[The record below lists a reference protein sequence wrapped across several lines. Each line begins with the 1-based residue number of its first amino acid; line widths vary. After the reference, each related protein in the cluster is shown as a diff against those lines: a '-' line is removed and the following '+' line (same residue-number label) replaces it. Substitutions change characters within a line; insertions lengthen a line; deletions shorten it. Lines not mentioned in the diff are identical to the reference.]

1 MERVDLHTYLI
12 NALNEAE
19 DKNVEDL
26 KIREVFKFDPQDP
39 SKLKEG
45 STGKVT
51 EISDKKNYKK
61 LLNLFSKGKNGW
73 WVKPDGE
80 HTYYVTNA
88 DLKKELEK
96 LNKSTSKTTN
106 KTNDVKEYNVDKFKL
121 MGRTLAYRS
130 ALGCAQYGDN
140 FQALARDVLTDD
152 SEYSISQL
160 FEIEDLFNLAAAIK
174 TVNGIKNREQKNEEI
189 VSKCNDTIDNLEN
202 EGTRAETI
210 KVIKKDYEKDFKT
223 NYNLFEQA
231 YKDGIKEQQKEMS
244 KPEFEWKDP
253 ATGVKPT
260 GAGKLAK
267 WAGKGLANLGAV
279 AEKIG
284 NRIPSQH
291 NLENDLARLAVV
303 GVKGMM
309 LLSKGITKLSQIFGS
324 KINFGRASFKKDN
337 SKKKFDDVKK
347 KTDAFLKEFNTW
359 YKNKNSQNES
369 FNLNEANETKER
381 DKILKKFDDLMYSDI
396 LPYYYYKLSIIV
408 DSFENIDNKY
418 ILKETDEGWNTLN
431 TPSGNITLIED
442 TTKLMSNLVEY
453 VNKNLNDALV
463 EFKDEPTKNILRA
476 IPKDIQFNSNID
488 TNFKNWCDNLKTDT
502 NIINFT
508 NVYNSEVITQKFN
521 KYIEILNYFKNV
533 SSKLLEL
540 KGIIPLKNA
549 ELEFKD
555 PKKKIFVPGIIV
567 KKETIDDETKENEDE
582 EQTEETNDETNNEL
596 KSKLENITKELEE
609 LKNINGNS
617 DKLVEIENLS
627 KKLEDIDSKIQ
638 TTYNDLWK
646 IVNTKDNKAE
656 FDKYKVDDNTPMF
669 QKIINVKAIMSKLG
683 IMESVV
689 LEEIKQLLLED
700 TNNKE
705 LDNAK
710 KELKDLLDKK
720 FEDSDLKKYEKIK
733 DELNK
738 LDDVPEEIKEKPE
751 LALALGDGDKEKSQE
766 YINQTKDILD
776 DISVENISKK
786 EFYDKLKSKFDK
798 MEDGILDWCNNNEY
812 RLKLYTDHK
821 LPEDIENDIIPKIW
835 NAENFLRNIVKPLQK
850 DSYNPFYE
858 YDFIMLLEAEDE
870 ELNDADNGS
879 NNTDKTKNIEKMTD
893 KLTKITEYI
902 KSLLALT
909 NENKFIIDYKK
920 FKDDNAKLVEKFGD
934 KIENKENL
942 KDPIKMITAMWLAL
956 KKANEN
962 GENQQESSENN
973 QSNQENGGQNQ
984 EG

>member
-12 NALNEAE
+12 NSLNEAE

-26 KIREVFKFDPQDP
+26 KIREVFKLDPQDP
-39 SKLKEG
+39 SKVRDG

-51 EISDKKNYKK
+51 EINDKKNYKK

-73 WVKPDGE
+73 WIKPDGD

-88 DLKKELEK
+88 DLKKELEN
-96 LNKSTSKTTN
+96 LNKSKSKTTN

-160 FEIEDLFNLAAAIK
+160 FEIEDLFNVAAALK

-189 VSKCNDTIDNLEN
+189 VSKCNDTLADLEN

-210 KVIKKDYEKDFKT
+210 KAIKKDYEKDFKN

-279 AEKIG
+279 ADKIG
-284 NRIPSQH
+284 NSIPSQH

-309 LLSKGITKLSQIFGS
+309 LLSKGITKLSQFFGS
-324 KINFGRASFKKDN
+324 KINLGRASFKKDN
-337 SKKKFDDVKK
+337 SKKKFNDVKK
-347 KTDAFLKEFNTW
+347 KTDDFLKEFNTW
-359 YKNKNSQNES
+359 YKNKNNQNES
-369 FNLNEANETKER
+369 YQLNEANETKER
-381 DKILKKFDDLMYSDI
+381 DKILKKFDDLMYSDV

-408 DSFENIDNKY
+408 DSFENNDEKY
-418 ILKETDEGWNTLN
+418 ILKETEEGWNTLN

-442 TTKLMSNLVEY
+442 TTKLMSNLVDY
-453 VNKNLNDALV
+453 VNKNLNTALV

-508 NVYNSEVITQKFN
+508 SVYNNEVITQRFN
-521 KYIEILNYFKNV
+521 KYIEILNYFKNT
-533 SSKLLEL
+533 SSKLEEL
-540 KGIIPLKNA
+540 KGITPLKNA

-567 KKETIDDETKENEDE
+567 KKETIDDETEE
-582 EQTEETNDETNNEL
+582 EQTEDTNDETNDEL

-638 TTYNDLWK
+638 ATYNDLWK
-646 IVNTKDNKAE
+646 IINTKDNKAE
-656 FDKYKVDDNTPMF
+656 FDKYKVDEHTPMF

-705 LDNAK
+705 LDKVK
-710 KELKDLLDKK
+710 KELKNLLDKK
-720 FEDSDLKKYEKIK
+720 FEDSDLEKYDEIK

-738 LDDVPEEIKEKPE
+738 LDGIQKEIKEKPE
-751 LALALGDGDKEKSQE
+751 LVLALKDEEVPEEIKKEQE
-766 YINQTKDILD
+766 KINSMVVKLSDHAKDNNFIKLIDTVADENKVYNEELKTYFEKYPEIKQKYINAANVLGGEINNQILPAIWLKNKLYVD
-776 DISVENISKK
+776 AILSKK
-786 EFYDKLKSKFDK
+786 ESVEWKQKRLLNLLTEADTTENYEELTKTALQLIDEDLENLMSSDKDVKVFKDLYTKWIEKVNNLIEEIK
-798 MEDGILDWCNNNEY
+798 KANNEEVNK
-812 RLKLYTDHK
+812 RLDELSK
-821 LPEDIENDIIPKIW
+821 EDP
-835 NAENFLRNIVKPLQK
+835 
-850 DSYNPFYE
+850 
-858 YDFIMLLEAEDE
+858 
-870 ELNDADNGS
+870 
-879 NNTDKTKNIEKMTD
+879 
-893 KLTKITEYI
+893 
-902 KSLLALT
+902 
-909 NENKFIIDYKK
+909 
-920 FKDDNAKLVEKFGD
+920 
-934 KIENKENL
+934 
-942 KDPIKMITAMWLAL
+942 L
-956 KKANEN
+956 KKAAACVKAIEALAKKPEED
-962 GENQQESSENN
+962 GK
-973 QSNQENGGQNQ
+973 NQ

>member
-12 NALNEAE
+12 NSLNEAE

-26 KIREVFKFDPQDP
+26 KIREVFKLDPQDP
-39 SKLKEG
+39 SKVRDG

-51 EISDKKNYKK
+51 EINDKKNYKK

-73 WVKPDGE
+73 WIKPDGD

-88 DLKKELEK
+88 DLKKELEN
-96 LNKSTSKTTN
+96 LNKSKSKTTN

-160 FEIEDLFNLAAAIK
+160 FEIEDLFNVAAALK

-189 VSKCNDTIDNLEN
+189 VSKCNDTLADLEN

-210 KVIKKDYEKDFKT
+210 KAIKKDYEKDFKN

-279 AEKIG
+279 ADKIG
-284 NRIPSQH
+284 NSIPSQH

-309 LLSKGITKLSQIFGS
+309 LLSKGITKLSQFFGS

-337 SKKKFDDVKK
+337 SKKKFNDVKK
-347 KTDAFLKEFNTW
+347 KTDDFLKEFNTW
-359 YKNKNSQNES
+359 YKNKNNQNES
-369 FNLNEANETKER
+369 YQLNEANETKER
-381 DKILKKFDDLMYSDI
+381 DKILKKFDDLMYSDV

-408 DSFENIDNKY
+408 DSFENNDEKY
-418 ILKETDEGWNTLN
+418 ILKETEEGWNTLN

-442 TTKLMSNLVEY
+442 TTKLMSNLVDY
-453 VNKNLNDALV
+453 VNKNLNTALV

-508 NVYNSEVITQKFN
+508 SVYNNEVITQRFN
-521 KYIEILNYFKNV
+521 KYIEILNYFKNT
-533 SSKLLEL
+533 SSKLEEL
-540 KGIIPLKNA
+540 KGITPLKNA

-567 KKETIDDETKENEDE
+567 KKETIDDETEE
-582 EQTEETNDETNNEL
+582 EQTEDTNDETNDEL

-638 TTYNDLWK
+638 ATYNDLWK

-656 FDKYKVDDNTPMF
+656 FDKYKVDEHTPMF

-705 LDNAK
+705 LDKVK
-710 KELKDLLDKK
+710 KELKNLLDKK
-720 FEDSDLKKYEKIK
+720 FEDSDLEKYNEIK

-738 LDDVPEEIKEKPE
+738 LDGIQKEIKEKPE
-751 LALALGDGDKEKSQE
+751 LVLALKDEEVPEEIKKEQE
-766 YINQTKDILD
+766 KINSMVVKLSDHAKDNNFIKLIDTVADENKVYNEELKTYFEKYPEIKQKYINAANVLGGEINNQILPAIWLKNKLYVD
-776 DISVENISKK
+776 AILSKK
-786 EFYDKLKSKFDK
+786 ESVEWKQKRLLNLLTEADTTENYEELTKTALQLIDEDLENLMSSDKDVKAFKDLYTKWVEKVNNLIEEIK
-798 MEDGILDWCNNNEY
+798 KANNEEVNK
-812 RLKLYTDHK
+812 RLDELSK
-821 LPEDIENDIIPKIW
+821 EDP
-835 NAENFLRNIVKPLQK
+835 
-850 DSYNPFYE
+850 
-858 YDFIMLLEAEDE
+858 
-870 ELNDADNGS
+870 
-879 NNTDKTKNIEKMTD
+879 
-893 KLTKITEYI
+893 
-902 KSLLALT
+902 
-909 NENKFIIDYKK
+909 
-920 FKDDNAKLVEKFGD
+920 
-934 KIENKENL
+934 
-942 KDPIKMITAMWLAL
+942 L
-956 KKANEN
+956 KKAAACVKAIEALAKKPEED
-962 GENQQESSENN
+962 GK
-973 QSNQENGGQNQ
+973 NQ

>member
-12 NALNEAE
+12 NFLNEAE

-26 KIREVFKFDPQDP
+26 KIREVFKLDPQDP
-39 SKLKEG
+39 SKVRDG

-51 EISDKKNYKK
+51 EINDKKNYKK

-73 WVKPDGE
+73 WIKPDGD

-88 DLKKELEK
+88 DLKKELEN
-96 LNKSTSKTTN
+96 LNKSKSKTTN

-160 FEIEDLFNLAAAIK
+160 FEIEDLFNVAAAIK

-189 VSKCNDTIDNLEN
+189 VSKCNDTLADLEN

-210 KVIKKDYEKDFKT
+210 KAIKKDYEKDFKN

-284 NRIPSQH
+284 NSIPSQH

-309 LLSKGITKLSQIFGS
+309 LLSKGITKLSQFFGS
-324 KINFGRASFKKDN
+324 KINLGRASFKKDN
-337 SKKKFDDVKK
+337 SKKKFNDVKK
-347 KTDAFLKEFNTW
+347 KTDDFLKEFNTW
-359 YKNKNSQNES
+359 YKNKNNQNES
-369 FNLNEANETKER
+369 YQLNEANETKER
-381 DKILKKFDDLMYSDI
+381 DKILKKFDDLMYSDV

-408 DSFENIDNKY
+408 DSFENNDDKY
-418 ILKETDEGWNTLN
+418 ILKETEEGWNTLN

-442 TTKLMSNLVEY
+442 TTKLMSNLVDY
-453 VNKNLNDALV
+453 VNKNLNTALV

-508 NVYNSEVITQKFN
+508 SVYNNEVITQRFN
-521 KYIEILNYFKNV
+521 KYIEILNYFKNT
-533 SSKLLEL
+533 SSKLEEL
-540 KGIIPLKNA
+540 KGITPLKNA

-567 KKETIDDETKENEDE
+567 KKETIDDETEE
-582 EQTEETNDETNNEL
+582 EQTEDTNDETNDEL

-638 TTYNDLWK
+638 ATYNDLWK

-656 FDKYKVDDNTPMF
+656 FDKYKVDEHTPMF

-705 LDNAK
+705 LDKVK
-710 KELKDLLDKK
+710 KELKNLLDKK
-720 FEDSDLKKYEKIK
+720 FEDSDLEKYDEIK

-738 LDDVPEEIKEKPE
+738 LDGIQKEIKEKPE
-751 LALALGDGDKEKSQE
+751 LVLALDDNEDKTKSQE

-776 DISVENISKK
+776 DINIENISKK
-786 EFYDKLKSKFDK
+786 EFYNELKSKFDK
-798 MEDGILDWCNNNEY
+798 MEDGILDWCQNNEY

-835 NAENFLRNIVKPLQK
+835 NAENFLRIIVKPLT

-858 YDFIMLLEAEDE
+858 YDFIMLLEDE
-870 ELNDADNGS
+870 QNKEKKQEEIANKVKNGCEAIKKMLTIVKENDFINQYKEWKKSATELFNQ
-879 NNTDKTKNIEKMTD
+879 
-893 KLTKITEYI
+893 
-902 KSLLALT
+902 
-909 NENKFIIDYKK
+909 
-920 FKDDNAKLVEKFGD
+920 FGD
-934 KIENKENL
+934 KIENKDQI
-942 KDPIKMITAMWLAL
+942 KDPIQMMSSMCLTI
-956 KKANEN
+956 KKANEGN
-962 GENQQESSENN
+962 ENN
-973 QSNQENGGQNQ
+973 QNNQENGGENQ

>member
-12 NALNEAE
+12 NSLNEAE

-26 KIREVFKFDPQDP
+26 KIREVFKLDPQDP
-39 SKLKEG
+39 SKVRDG

-51 EISDKKNYKK
+51 EINDKKNYKK

-73 WVKPDGE
+73 WIKPDGD

-88 DLKKELEK
+88 DLKKELEN
-96 LNKSTSKTTN
+96 LNKSKSKTTN

-160 FEIEDLFNLAAAIK
+160 FEIEDLFNVAAALK

-189 VSKCNDTIDNLEN
+189 VSKCNDTLADLEN

-210 KVIKKDYEKDFKT
+210 KAIKKDYEKDFKN

-279 AEKIG
+279 ADKIG
-284 NRIPSQH
+284 NSIPSQH

-309 LLSKGITKLSQIFGS
+309 LLSKGITKLSQFFGS

-337 SKKKFDDVKK
+337 SKKKFNDVKK
-347 KTDAFLKEFNTW
+347 KTDDFLKEFNTW
-359 YKNKNSQNES
+359 YKNKNNQNES
-369 FNLNEANETKER
+369 YQLNEANETKER
-381 DKILKKFDDLMYSDI
+381 DKILKKFDDLMYSDV

-408 DSFENIDNKY
+408 DSFENNDEKY
-418 ILKETDEGWNTLN
+418 ILKETEEGWNTLN

-442 TTKLMSNLVEY
+442 TTKLMSNLVDY
-453 VNKNLNDALV
+453 VNKNLNTALV

-508 NVYNSEVITQKFN
+508 SVYNNEVITQRFN
-521 KYIEILNYFKNV
+521 KYIEILNYFKNT
-533 SSKLLEL
+533 SSKLEEL
-540 KGIIPLKNA
+540 KGITPLKNA

-567 KKETIDDETKENEDE
+567 KKETIDDETEE
-582 EQTEETNDETNNEL
+582 EQTEDTNDETNDEL

-638 TTYNDLWK
+638 ATYNDLWK
-646 IVNTKDNKAE
+646 IINTKDNKAE
-656 FDKYKVDDNTPMF
+656 FDKYKVDEHTPMF

-689 LEEIKQLLLED
+689 LEEIKHLLLED

-705 LDNAK
+705 LDKVK
-710 KELKDLLDKK
+710 KELKNLLDKK
-720 FEDSDLKKYEKIK
+720 FEDSDLEKYNEIK
-733 DELNK
+733 NELNK
-738 LDDVPEEIKEKPE
+738 LDGIQKEIKEKPE
-751 LALALGDGDKEKSQE
+751 LVLALKDEEVPEEIKKEQE
-766 YINQTKDILD
+766 KINSMVVKLSDHAKDNNFIKLIDTVADENKVYNEELKTYFEKYPEIKQKYINAANVLGGEINNQILPAIWLKNKLYVD
-776 DISVENISKK
+776 AILSKK
-786 EFYDKLKSKFDK
+786 ESVEWKQKRLLNLLTEADTTENYEELTKTALQLIDEDLENLMSSDKDVKAFKDLYTKWVEKVNNLIEEIK
-798 MEDGILDWCNNNEY
+798 KANNEEVNK
-812 RLKLYTDHK
+812 RLDELAK
-821 LPEDIENDIIPKIW
+821 EDP
-835 NAENFLRNIVKPLQK
+835 
-850 DSYNPFYE
+850 
-858 YDFIMLLEAEDE
+858 
-870 ELNDADNGS
+870 
-879 NNTDKTKNIEKMTD
+879 
-893 KLTKITEYI
+893 
-902 KSLLALT
+902 
-909 NENKFIIDYKK
+909 
-920 FKDDNAKLVEKFGD
+920 
-934 KIENKENL
+934 
-942 KDPIKMITAMWLAL
+942 L
-956 KKANEN
+956 KKAAACVKAIEALAKKPEED
-962 GENQQESSENN
+962 GK
-973 QSNQENGGQNQ
+973 NQ

>member
-12 NALNEAE
+12 NSLNEAE

-26 KIREVFKFDPQDP
+26 KIREVFKLDPQDP
-39 SKLKEG
+39 SKVRDG

-51 EISDKKNYKK
+51 EINDKKNYKK

-73 WVKPDGE
+73 WIKPDGD

-88 DLKKELEK
+88 DLKKELEN
-96 LNKSTSKTTN
+96 LNKSKSKTTN

-160 FEIEDLFNLAAAIK
+160 FEIEDLFNVAAALK

-189 VSKCNDTIDNLEN
+189 VSKCNDTLADLEN

-210 KVIKKDYEKDFKT
+210 KAIKKDYEKDFKN

-279 AEKIG
+279 ADKIG
-284 NRIPSQH
+284 NSIPSQH

-309 LLSKGITKLSQIFGS
+309 LLSKGITKLSQFFGS

-337 SKKKFDDVKK
+337 SKKKFNDVKK
-347 KTDAFLKEFNTW
+347 KTDDFLKEFNTW
-359 YKNKNSQNES
+359 YKNKNNQNES
-369 FNLNEANETKER
+369 YQLNEANETKER
-381 DKILKKFDDLMYSDI
+381 DKILKKFDDLMYSDV

-408 DSFENIDNKY
+408 DSFENNDEKY
-418 ILKETDEGWNTLN
+418 ILKETEEGWNTLN

-442 TTKLMSNLVEY
+442 TTKLMSNLVDY
-453 VNKNLNDALV
+453 VNKNLNTALV

-508 NVYNSEVITQKFN
+508 SVYNNEVITQRFN
-521 KYIEILNYFKNV
+521 KYIEILNYFKNT
-533 SSKLLEL
+533 SSKLEEL
-540 KGIIPLKNA
+540 KGITPLKNA

-567 KKETIDDETKENEDE
+567 KKETIDDETEE
-582 EQTEETNDETNNEL
+582 EQTEDTNDETNDEL

-638 TTYNDLWK
+638 ATYNDLWK

-656 FDKYKVDDNTPMF
+656 FDKYKVDEHTPMF

-705 LDNAK
+705 LDKVK
-710 KELKDLLDKK
+710 KELKNLLDKK
-720 FEDSDLKKYEKIK
+720 FEDSDLEKYNEIK

-738 LDDVPEEIKEKPE
+738 LDGIQKEIKEKPE
-751 LALALGDGDKEKSQE
+751 LVLALKDEEVPEEIKKEQE
-766 YINQTKDILD
+766 KINSMVVKLSDHAKDNNFIKLIDTVADENKVYNEELKTYFEKYPEIKQKYINAANVLGGEINNQILPAIWLKNKLYVD
-776 DISVENISKK
+776 AILSKK
-786 EFYDKLKSKFDK
+786 ESVEWKQKRLLNLLTEADTTENYEELTKTALQLIDEDLENLMSSDKDVKAFKDLYTKWVEKVNNLIEEIK
-798 MEDGILDWCNNNEY
+798 KANNEEVNK
-812 RLKLYTDHK
+812 RLDELSK
-821 LPEDIENDIIPKIW
+821 EDP
-835 NAENFLRNIVKPLQK
+835 
-850 DSYNPFYE
+850 
-858 YDFIMLLEAEDE
+858 
-870 ELNDADNGS
+870 
-879 NNTDKTKNIEKMTD
+879 
-893 KLTKITEYI
+893 
-902 KSLLALT
+902 
-909 NENKFIIDYKK
+909 
-920 FKDDNAKLVEKFGD
+920 
-934 KIENKENL
+934 
-942 KDPIKMITAMWLAL
+942 L
-956 KKANEN
+956 KKAAACVKAIEALAKKPEEG
-962 GENQQESSENN
+962 GENQ
-973 QSNQENGGQNQ
+973 

>member
-12 NALNEAE
+12 NSLNEAE

-26 KIREVFKFDPQDP
+26 KIREVFKLDPQDP
-39 SKLKEG
+39 SKVRDG

-51 EISDKKNYKK
+51 EINDKKNYKK

-73 WVKPDGE
+73 WIKPDGD

-88 DLKKELEK
+88 DLKKELEN
-96 LNKSTSKTTN
+96 LNKSKSKTTN

-160 FEIEDLFNLAAAIK
+160 FEIEDLFNVAAAIK

-189 VSKCNDTIDNLEN
+189 VSKCNDTLADLEN

-210 KVIKKDYEKDFKT
+210 KAIKKDYEKDFKN

-279 AEKIG
+279 ADKIG
-284 NRIPSQH
+284 NSIPSQH

-309 LLSKGITKLSQIFGS
+309 LLSKGITKLSQFFGS

-337 SKKKFDDVKK
+337 SKKKFNDVKK
-347 KTDAFLKEFNTW
+347 KTDDFLKEFNTW
-359 YKNKNSQNES
+359 YKNKNNQNES
-369 FNLNEANETKER
+369 YQLNEANETKER
-381 DKILKKFDDLMYSDI
+381 DKILKKFDDLMYSDV

-408 DSFENIDNKY
+408 DSFENNDDKY
-418 ILKETDEGWNTLN
+418 ILKETEEGWNTLN

-442 TTKLMSNLVEY
+442 TTKLMSNLVDY
-453 VNKNLNDALV
+453 VNKNLNTALV

-508 NVYNSEVITQKFN
+508 SVYNNEVITQRFN

-533 SSKLLEL
+533 SGKLLEL
-540 KGIIPLKNA
+540 KGITPLKNA

-555 PKKKIFVPGIIV
+555 PKKKISVPGIIV
-567 KKETIDDETKENEDE
+567 KKETIDDETEE
-582 EQTEETNDETNNEL
+582 EQTEDTNDETNDEL

-638 TTYNDLWK
+638 ATYNDLWK

-656 FDKYKVDDNTPMF
+656 FDKYKVDEHTPMF

-689 LEEIKQLLLED
+689 LEEIKHLLLED

-705 LDNAK
+705 LDKIK
-710 KELKDLLDKK
+710 KELKNLLDKK
-720 FEDSDLKKYEKIK
+720 FEDSDLEKYNEIK
-733 DELNK
+733 NELNK
-738 LDDVPEEIKEKPE
+738 LDDVQKEIKEKPE
-751 LALALGDGDKEKSQE
+751 LVLALDDNEDKTKSQE

-776 DISVENISKK
+776 DINIENISKK
-786 EFYDKLKSKFDK
+786 EFYDKLKAKFDK
-798 MEDGILDWCNNNEY
+798 MEDSILDWCQNNEY

-835 NAENFLRNIVKPLQK
+835 NAENFLRIIVKPLT

-858 YDFIMLLEAEDE
+858 YDFIMLLEDE
-870 ELNDADNGS
+870 QNKEKKQEEIANKVKNGCEAIKKMLTIVKENDFINQYKEWKKGATELFNQ
-879 NNTDKTKNIEKMTD
+879 
-893 KLTKITEYI
+893 
-902 KSLLALT
+902 
-909 NENKFIIDYKK
+909 
-920 FKDDNAKLVEKFGD
+920 FGD
-934 KIENKENL
+934 KIENKDQI
-942 KDPIKMITAMWLAL
+942 KDPIQMMSSMCLAI
-956 KKANEN
+956 KKANEGN
-962 GENQQESSENN
+962 ENN
-973 QSNQENGGQNQ
+973 QNNQENGGESQ

>member
-12 NALNEAE
+12 NSLNEAE

-26 KIREVFKFDPQDP
+26 KIREVFKLDPQDP
-39 SKLKEG
+39 SKVRDG

-51 EISDKKNYKK
+51 EINDKKNYKK

-73 WVKPDGE
+73 WIKPDGD

-88 DLKKELEK
+88 DLKKELEN
-96 LNKSTSKTTN
+96 LNKSKSKTTN

-160 FEIEDLFNLAAAIK
+160 FEIEDLFNVAAALK

-189 VSKCNDTIDNLEN
+189 VSKCNDTLADLEN

-210 KVIKKDYEKDFKT
+210 KAIKKDYEKDFKN

-231 YKDGIKEQQKEMS
+231 YQDGIKEQQKEMS

-279 AEKIG
+279 ADKIG
-284 NRIPSQH
+284 NSIPSQH

-309 LLSKGITKLSQIFGS
+309 LLSKGITKLSQFFGS

-337 SKKKFDDVKK
+337 SKKKFNDVKK
-347 KTDAFLKEFNTW
+347 KTDDFLKEFNTW
-359 YKNKNSQNES
+359 YKNKNNQNES
-369 FNLNEANETKER
+369 YQLNEANETKER
-381 DKILKKFDDLMYSDI
+381 DKILKKFDDLMYSDV

-408 DSFENIDNKY
+408 DSFENNDEKY
-418 ILKETDEGWNTLN
+418 ILKETEEGWNTLN

-442 TTKLMSNLVEY
+442 TTKLMSNLVDY
-453 VNKNLNDALV
+453 VNKNLNTALV

-508 NVYNSEVITQKFN
+508 SVYNNEVITQRFN

-533 SSKLLEL
+533 SGKLLEL
-540 KGIIPLKNA
+540 KGITPLKNA

-567 KKETIDDETKENEDE
+567 KKETIDDETEE
-582 EQTEETNDETNNEL
+582 EQTEDTNDETNDEL

-638 TTYNDLWK
+638 ATYNDLWK

-656 FDKYKVDDNTPMF
+656 FDKYKVDEHTPMF

-705 LDNAK
+705 LDKVK
-710 KELKDLLDKK
+710 KELKNLLDKK
-720 FEDSDLKKYEKIK
+720 FEDSDLEKYDEIK

-738 LDDVPEEIKEKPE
+738 LDGIQKEIKEKPE
-751 LALALGDGDKEKSQE
+751 LVLALKDEEVPEEIKKEQE
-766 YINQTKDILD
+766 KINSMVVKLSDHAKDNNFIKLIDTVADENKVYNEELKTYFEKYPEIKQKYINAANVLGGEINNQILPAIWLKNKLYVD
-776 DISVENISKK
+776 AILSKK
-786 EFYDKLKSKFDK
+786 ESVEWKQKRLLNILTEADTTENYEELTKTALQLIDEDLENLMSSDKDVKAFKDLYTKWVEKVNNLIEEIK
-798 MEDGILDWCNNNEY
+798 KENNEEVNK
-812 RLKLYTDHK
+812 RLDELSK
-821 LPEDIENDIIPKIW
+821 EDP
-835 NAENFLRNIVKPLQK
+835 
-850 DSYNPFYE
+850 
-858 YDFIMLLEAEDE
+858 
-870 ELNDADNGS
+870 
-879 NNTDKTKNIEKMTD
+879 
-893 KLTKITEYI
+893 
-902 KSLLALT
+902 
-909 NENKFIIDYKK
+909 
-920 FKDDNAKLVEKFGD
+920 
-934 KIENKENL
+934 
-942 KDPIKMITAMWLAL
+942 L
-956 KKANEN
+956 KKAAACVKAIEALAKKPEED
-962 GENQQESSENN
+962 GK
-973 QSNQENGGQNQ
+973 NQ

>member
-12 NALNEAE
+12 NSLNEAE

-26 KIREVFKFDPQDP
+26 KIREVFKLDPQDP
-39 SKLKEG
+39 SKVRDG

-51 EISDKKNYKK
+51 EINDKKNYKK

-73 WVKPDGE
+73 WIKPDGD

-88 DLKKELEK
+88 DLKKELEN
-96 LNKSTSKTTN
+96 LNKSKSKTTN

-160 FEIEDLFNLAAAIK
+160 FEIEDLFNVAAALK

-189 VSKCNDTIDNLEN
+189 VSKCNDTLADLEN

-210 KVIKKDYEKDFKT
+210 KAIKKDYEKDFKN

-279 AEKIG
+279 ADKIG
-284 NRIPSQH
+284 NSIPSQH

-309 LLSKGITKLSQIFGS
+309 LLSKGITKLSQFFGS

-337 SKKKFDDVKK
+337 SKKKFNDVKK
-347 KTDAFLKEFNTW
+347 KTDDFLKEFNTW
-359 YKNKNSQNES
+359 YKNKNNQNES
-369 FNLNEANETKER
+369 YQLNEANETKER
-381 DKILKKFDDLMYSDI
+381 DKILKKFDDLMYSDV

-408 DSFENIDNKY
+408 DSFENNDEKY
-418 ILKETDEGWNTLN
+418 ILKETEEGWNTLN

-442 TTKLMSNLVEY
+442 TTKLMSNLVDY
-453 VNKNLNDALV
+453 VNKNLNTALV

-508 NVYNSEVITQKFN
+508 SVYNNEVITQRFN
-521 KYIEILNYFKNV
+521 KYIEILNYFKNT
-533 SSKLLEL
+533 SSKLEEL
-540 KGIIPLKNA
+540 KGITPLKNA

-567 KKETIDDETKENEDE
+567 KKETIDDETEE
-582 EQTEETNDETNNEL
+582 EQTEDTNDETNDEL

-638 TTYNDLWK
+638 ATYNDLWK

-656 FDKYKVDDNTPMF
+656 FDKYKVDEHTPMF

-689 LEEIKQLLLED
+689 LEEIKHLLLED

-705 LDNAK
+705 LDKVK
-710 KELKDLLDKK
+710 KELKNLLDKK
-720 FEDSDLKKYEKIK
+720 FEDSDLEKYDEIK

-738 LDDVPEEIKEKPE
+738 LDGIQKEIKEKPE
-751 LALALGDGDKEKSQE
+751 LVLALKDEEVPEEIKKEQE
-766 YINQTKDILD
+766 KINSMVVKLSDHAKDNNFIKLIDTVADENKVYNEELKTYFEKYPEIKQKYINAANVLGGEINNQILPAIWLKNKLYVD
-776 DISVENISKK
+776 AILSKK
-786 EFYDKLKSKFDK
+786 ESVEWKQKRLLNLLAEADTTENYEELTKTALQLIDEDLENLMSSDKDVKAFKDLYTKWVEKVNNLIEEIK
-798 MEDGILDWCNNNEY
+798 KANNEEVNK
-812 RLKLYTDHK
+812 RLDELSK
-821 LPEDIENDIIPKIW
+821 EDP
-835 NAENFLRNIVKPLQK
+835 
-850 DSYNPFYE
+850 
-858 YDFIMLLEAEDE
+858 
-870 ELNDADNGS
+870 
-879 NNTDKTKNIEKMTD
+879 
-893 KLTKITEYI
+893 
-902 KSLLALT
+902 
-909 NENKFIIDYKK
+909 
-920 FKDDNAKLVEKFGD
+920 
-934 KIENKENL
+934 
-942 KDPIKMITAMWLAL
+942 L
-956 KKANEN
+956 KKAAACVKAIEALAKKPEEG
-962 GENQQESSENN
+962 GENQ
-973 QSNQENGGQNQ
+973 

>member
-1 MERVDLHTYLI
+1 MKRVDLHTYLI
-12 NALNEAE
+12 NSLNEVE
-19 DKNVEDL
+19 DKNIEDL
-26 KIREVFKFDPQDP
+26 KIREVFKLDPQDP
-39 SKLKEG
+39 SKLREG

-51 EISDKKNYKK
+51 EISDKNNYKK

-88 DLKKELEK
+88 DLKKELEN
-96 LNKSTSKTTN
+96 LNKSKSKITN

-121 MGRTLAYRS
+121 MGKTLAYRS

-160 FEIEDLFNLAAAIK
+160 FEIEDLFNVAAAIK
-174 TVNGIKNREQKNEEI
+174 TVNGIKSREQKNEEI
-189 VSKCNDTIDNLEN
+189 VSKCNDTLADLEN

-210 KVIKKDYEKDFKT
+210 KAIKKDYEKDFKN

-231 YKDGIKEQQKEMS
+231 YQEGIKEQQKEMS
-244 KPEFEWKDP
+244 NPEFEWKDP
-253 ATGVKPT
+253 ATGAKPT
-260 GAGKLAK
+260 GAEKLAK

-279 AEKIG
+279 AEKIE
-284 NRIPSQH
+284 NKIPSQH

-309 LLSKGITKLSQIFGS
+309 LAAKGITKLFQKLGS
-324 KINFGRASFKKDN
+324 GINLGRASFKKDN
-337 SKKKFDDVKK
+337 SKKKIEDVKK

-359 YKNKNSQNES
+359 YKNKNNQNES

-408 DSFENIDNKY
+408 DSFENNDEKY
-418 ILKETDEGWNTLN
+418 ILKETEEGWNTLN

-442 TTKLMSNLVEY
+442 TTKLMSDLVDY
-453 VNKNLNDALV
+453 VNKNLNAALV

-502 NIINFT
+502 NIINFK
-508 NVYNSEVITQKFN
+508 NVYNNEVITQRFN

-540 KGIIPLKNA
+540 KGITPLKNA
-549 ELEFKD
+549 ELVFKD

-567 KKETIDDETKENEDE
+567 KKETVDDETEE
-582 EQTEETNDETNNEL
+582 EQTEETNDDTNNEL

-705 LDNAK
+705 LDKIK
-710 KELKDLLDKK
+710 KELKNLLNKQ
-720 FEDSDLKKYEKIK
+720 FEDSDLEKYEEIK
-733 DELNK
+733 NELNK
-738 LDDVPEEIKEKPE
+738 LDDVQKEIKEKPE
-751 LALALGDGDKEKSQE
+751 LVLALKDVEVPEEIKKEREKVNSMVVKLSDHAKDNNFIKLIDTVAEENKVYNEELKTYFEKYPEIKQKYVDAANVLGGE
-766 YINQTKDILD
+766 INNQILPAIWLKNKLFVD
-776 DISVENISKK
+776 AVLSKK
-786 EFYDKLKSKFDK
+786 ESVEWNQKRLLNLLTEANTTENYEELTKTALQLIDEDLENLMSSDKDVKAFKDLYTKWIEKVNNLIEEIK
-798 MEDGILDWCNNNEY
+798 KANNEEVNK
-812 RLKLYTDHK
+812 RLDELSK
-821 LPEDIENDIIPKIW
+821 EDP
-835 NAENFLRNIVKPLQK
+835 
-850 DSYNPFYE
+850 
-858 YDFIMLLEAEDE
+858 
-870 ELNDADNGS
+870 
-879 NNTDKTKNIEKMTD
+879 
-893 KLTKITEYI
+893 
-902 KSLLALT
+902 
-909 NENKFIIDYKK
+909 
-920 FKDDNAKLVEKFGD
+920 
-934 KIENKENL
+934 
-942 KDPIKMITAMWLAL
+942 L
-956 KKANEN
+956 KKAASCVKAIEALAKKPEE
-962 GENQQESSENN
+962 GGENN
-973 QSNQENGGQNQ
+973 QNSQENGGENQ